1 MVGPVLFRGP
11 AFFVGVW
18 GWCYEMRRWVKGR
31 ALGPR

>member
-11 AFFVGVW
+11 AFFVAWAGLDQ
-18 GWCYEMRRWVKGR
+18 GLRRWVKGR